1 MRNCN
6 IDELSAKMAQEI
18 VVAMAP
24 SFQLPIDSKSG
35 KDIAEFYSEIFNGI
49 AETLGNSKLDPN
61 NKFNE

>member
-61 NKFNE
+61 NKFKE

>member
-1 MRNCN
+1 MRNFD
-6 IDELSAKMAQEI
+6 IDKFAANAAKEI

-24 SFQLPIDSKSG
+24 SIKIPIDSKSG